1 MIFFGFGL
9 GAMTLVGKSIG
20 ADLDKQARRTGM
32 VTGAVGIIAAIFIA
46 LFLYIASDQL
56 FFIFTNDQAVINLGN
71 ILILV
76 FAIIQLPKG
85 ANVVYSG
92 NLRGSADLNW
102 LMWLAI
108 VTVLIYEILLSW
120 FFAISLGFGLIGIWF
135 IQGVDELTRFC
146 LNFWRFNK
154 GKWKRI
160 EL

>member
-1 MIFFGFGL
+1 
-9 GAMTLVGKSIG
+9 
-20 ADLDKQARRTGM
+20 M
-32 VTGAVGIIAAIFIA
+32 VTGAVGVITAIFIA
-46 LFLYIASDQL
+46 FFLYFASEQIIL
-56 FFIFTNDQAVINLGN
+56 IFTNDQAVITLGN
-71 ILILV
+71 TLILV

-108 VTVLIYEILLSW
+108 ATVIIYEIFASW
-120 FFAISLGFGLIGIWF
+120 FLAISLGFGIIGIWF

-154 GKWKRI
+154 GEWKRI
-160 EL
+160 DF